1 LGITTQNAL
10 THSPQRRKLVTTIN
24 LSFPDSILDSYN
36 QNLQTIIKEIK
47 QVFIISEYQKGH
59 LSLKQS
65 ANALDLPYRSFLEL
79 LSSRGVAI
87 DALNEKESEEQ
98 YNDLFELLK

>member
-1 LGITTQNAL
+1 M
-10 THSPQRRKLVTTIN
+10 TTIN

-36 QNLQTIIKEIK
+36 QNLQDIIKEVK

-65 ANALDLPYRSFLEL
+65 ANALDLSYRGFLEL
-79 LSSRGVAI
+79 LSNRGVAI
-87 DALNEKESEEQ
+87 DALSEKESEEQ

>member
-1 LGITTQNAL
+1 M
-10 THSPQRRKLVTTIN
+10 TTIN
-24 LSFPDSILDSYN
+24 LSFPDNILDSYN
-36 QNLQTIIKEIK
+36 QNLQAIIQEIK

-65 ANALDLPYRSFLEL
+65 ANALELSYRSFLEL

-87 DALNEKESEEQ
+87 DALSKKESEAQ
-98 YNDLFELLK
+98 YNDLLELLK

>member
-1 LGITTQNAL
+1 M
-10 THSPQRRKLVTTIN
+10 TTIN
-24 LSFPDSILDSYN
+24 LSLPDNILDSYN
-36 QNLQTIIKEIK
+36 QNLQAIIKEIK

-65 ANALDLPYRSFLEL
+65 ANALELSYRSFLEL

-87 DALNEKESEEQ
+87 DALSKEESEAQ
-98 YNDLFELLK
+98 YNDLLELLK

>member
-1 LGITTQNAL
+1 M
-10 THSPQRRKLVTTIN
+10 TTIN
-24 LSFPDSILDSYN
+24 LSFPDNILDSHN
-36 QNLQTIIKEIK
+36 QNLQAIIKEIK

-65 ANALDLPYRSFLEL
+65 ANALELSYRSFLEL

-87 DALNEKESEEQ
+87 DALSRSSRSNNFIGIKI
-98 YNDLFELLK
+98 

>member
-1 LGITTQNAL
+1 M
-10 THSPQRRKLVTTIN
+10 TTIN
-24 LSFPDSILDSYN
+24 LSLPDNLLDSYN
-36 QNLQTIIKEIK
+36 QNLQAIIKEIK

-65 ANALDLPYRSFLEL
+65 ANALELSYRSFLEL

-87 DALNEKESEEQ
+87 DALSKEESEAQ
-98 YNDLFELLK
+98 YNDLLELLK

>member
-1 LGITTQNAL
+1 M
-10 THSPQRRKLVTTIN
+10 TTIN
-24 LSFPDSILDSYN
+24 LSFPDNILDSYN
-36 QNLQTIIKEIK
+36 QNLQTIIQEIK

-65 ANALDLPYRSFLEL
+65 ANALELSYRSFLEL

-87 DALNEKESEEQ
+87 DALSKKESEAQ
-98 YNDLFELLK
+98 YNDLLELLK

>member
-1 LGITTQNAL
+1 MTT
-10 THSPQRRKLVTTIN
+10 VN
-24 LSFPDSILDSYN
+24 LSLPDNILESYN
-36 QNLQTIIKEIK
+36 QNLQAMIKEIK

-65 ANALDLPYRSFLEL
+65 ANALDLSYRQFLEL
-79 LSSRGVAI
+79 LSNRGIAI
-87 DALNEKESEEQ
+87 DALNENELNEQ

>member
-1 LGITTQNAL
+1 M
-10 THSPQRRKLVTTIN
+10 TTIN
-24 LSFPDSILDSYN
+24 LSFPDSIFDSYN
-36 QNLQTIIKEIK
+36 QNLQAIIKEVK

-65 ANALDLPYRSFLEL
+65 ANALDLSYRSFLEL
-79 LSSRGVAI
+79 LSSRGVVI

>member
-1 LGITTQNAL
+1 MTTV
-10 THSPQRRKLVTTIN
+10 H
-24 LSFPDSILDSYN
+24 LSLPDNILESYN
-36 QNLQTIIKEIK
+36 QNLQAMIKEIK

-65 ANALDLPYRSFLEL
+65 ANTLDLSYRQFLEL
-79 LSSRGVAI
+79 LSTRGIAI
-87 DALNEKESEEQ
+87 DALSENESEEQ

>member
-1 LGITTQNAL
+1 M
-10 THSPQRRKLVTTIN
+10 TTIN

-36 QNLQTIIKEIK
+36 QNLQDIIKEVK

-65 ANALDLPYRSFLEL
+65 ANALDLSYRSFLEL

-87 DALNEKESEEQ
+87 DALSEKESEEQ
-98 YNDLFELLK
+98 YNDLLELLK

>member
-1 LGITTQNAL
+1 M
-10 THSPQRRKLVTTIN
+10 TTIN
-24 LSFPDSILDSYN
+24 LNFPDSILDSYN
-36 QNLQTIIKEIK
+36 QNLQAIIKEVK

-65 ANALDLPYRSFLEL
+65 ANALDLSYRGFVEL

-87 DALNEKESEEQ
+87 VALNEKESEQQ

>member
-1 LGITTQNAL
+1 M
-10 THSPQRRKLVTTIN
+10 TTIN
-24 LSFPDSILDSYN
+24 LSFPDNILDSYN
-36 QNLQTIIKEIK
+36 QNLHAIIKEIK

-65 ANALDLPYRSFLEL
+65 ANALHLSYRHFLEL

-87 DALNEKESEEQ
+87 DALSKQESDEQ
-98 YNDLFELLK
+98 YHDLFELLK

>member
-1 LGITTQNAL
+1 M
-10 THSPQRRKLVTTIN
+10 TTIN
-24 LSFPDSILDSYN
+24 LSLTDNLLDSYN
-36 QNLQTIIKEIK
+36 QNLQAIIKEIK

-65 ANALDLPYRSFLEL
+65 ANALELSYRSFLEL

-87 DALNEKESEEQ
+87 DALSKEESEAQ
-98 YNDLFELLK
+98 YNDLLELLK